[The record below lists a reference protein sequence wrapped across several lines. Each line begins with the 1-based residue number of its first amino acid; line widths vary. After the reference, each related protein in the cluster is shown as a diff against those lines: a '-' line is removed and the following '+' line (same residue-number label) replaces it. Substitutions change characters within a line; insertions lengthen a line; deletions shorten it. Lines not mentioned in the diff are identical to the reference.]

1 MSDINLD
8 LHPIKK
14 CLLYNINHNSRY
26 SFQYICSYDPSNELK
41 KLELNKDE
49 FETSNKLDIVRCLT
63 VNNKLSE
70 NMVSEFINEYNDTNN
85 YYCSLVYQPKYN
97 NFVNFKECDKNR
109 SKVNYSFLFLLY
121 FQIIYIWIMNICLKN
136 NHHRREI
143 EGLRERYEEG
153 NPYRFNRLQ
162 GLISLNRM
170 LNLLREIININIIE
184 NMSESHM
191 STEKSEK
198 ANENEIDD
206 NPGEE
211 KTKNIII
218 DNRENYEINVNIKN
232 LYKEKEIQNDPIN
245 LDQINLDLNSNEV
258 IIKDEINSS
267 NNND

>member
-1 MSDINLD
+1 
-8 LHPIKK
+8 
-14 CLLYNINHNSRY
+14 
-26 SFQYICSYDPSNELK
+26 
-41 KLELNKDE
+41 
-49 FETSNKLDIVRCLT
+49 
-63 VNNKLSE
+63 
-70 NMVSEFINEYNDTNN
+70 
-85 YYCSLVYQPKYN
+85 
-97 NFVNFKECDKNR
+97 
-109 SKVNYSFLFLLY
+109 
-121 FQIIYIWIMNICLKN
+121 MNICLKN
-136 NHHRREI
+136 NHNRRVI
-143 EGLRERYEEG
+143 EGFREGYEEG

-232 LYKEKEIQNDPIN
+232 LYKEKEIQNVPIN
-245 LDQINLDLNSNEV
+245 LDQINIDFNSNEV